1 MGNSHAVDGCAPIHT
16 FYSDRAWIEGSAVHQ
31 LDAVAA
37 LPGVKAVA
45 AMPDLHPGKYGP
57 VGCAIL
63 ADNVHPHLVGADI
76 GCGMGLFQL
85 DIPFRKFRADKVAGR
100 LAALDEPWDGDIA
113 AARERAGLSPTPF
126 DPSFGSI
133 GGGNH
138 FCEFQAVEEVL
149 EPETASKAGLDP
161 SLTCVLVHSGSRG
174 LGYATVAQ
182 QLAAGIVMLDRG
194 SDAGA
199 DYIAGHDHAVRWAV
213 LNRRVIADRAAAAAR
228 AEARPVVDLAHNLIE
243 VSSGG
248 VLHRK
253 GAAPAD
259 RGLVPIPGSRATL
272 SYLVD
277 PVTPYCSEALA
288 SLAHGAGRKY
298 DRASMHGRVHTRKS
312 DLAKLTRNPFGGLVL
327 CEDRDL
333 LVEEAGDAYKNI
345 DRTIADLVDLAL
357 ARVVA
362 TFRPMITF
370 KTVRASSPRKPD
382 KPWREDRR

>member
-1 MGNSHAVDGCAPIHT
+1 
-16 FYSDRAWIEGSAVHQ
+16 
-31 LDAVAA
+31 
-37 LPGVKAVA
+37 
-45 AMPDLHPGKYGP
+45 MPDLHPGKYGP

-63 ADNVHPHLVGADI
+63 ADNVHPHFVGSDI

-85 DIPFRKFRADKVAGR
+85 DIPFRKLRVDKVASR

-113 AARERAGLSPTPF
+113 TARESAGLSPTPF
-126 DPSFGSI
+126 DSSLGSI

-138 FCEFQAVEEVL
+138 FCEFQAIEEIL
-149 EPETASKAGLDP
+149 EAETATKAGLDP

-174 LGYATVAQ
+174 LGYAILER
-182 QLAAGIVMLDRG
+182 QLAARIVMLDRG
-194 SDAGA
+194 SDAEA
-199 DYIAGHDHAVRWAV
+199 AYIAGHDHAVRWAA
-213 LNRRVIADRAAAAAR
+213 LNRQVIAGRAAAAAR
-228 AEARPVVDLAHNLIE
+228 AEARLVADLSHNLME
-243 VSSGG
+243 LTPSG

-272 SYLVD
+272 SYLAQ
-277 PVTPYCSEALA
+277 PLTPCRPEALA

-298 DRASMHGRVHTRKS
+298 DRASMHGRVRTRKS
-312 DLAKLTRNPFGGLVL
+312 DLAKLTRNPFGGLIL

-345 DRTIADLVDLAL
+345 DRTIADLAEFGL
-357 ARVVA
+357 ARA
-362 TFRPMITF
+362 AASFRPLITF
-370 KTVRASSPRKPD
+370 KTVRVSSPAKPD